1 MVIKLQA
8 VLNRERD
15 FRLSEV
21 ALAVIHISCELVEK
35 QRTLVSPG
43 NANVYA
49 KQFNMDRWPTNAL
62 QLGEMAQYA
71 MYVKCRA
78 PGLVSRQRD

>member
-1 MVIKLQA
+1 MRVG
-8 VLNRERD
+8 RE
-15 FRLSEV
+15 
-21 ALAVIHISCELVEK
+21 

-49 KQFNMDRWPTNAL
+49 KQFNMDRWQTDAL

-71 MYVKCRA
+71 MYIKCRA
-78 PGLVSRQRD
+78 PGLVSRQRDQQTRFWIQYHVVK